1 MKGQPRWEHFSHQAD
16 IGVRGIG
23 TSREEAFEQAALALT
38 AVVTDPQI
46 VRPEEAVEIACEAP
60 DDELLLVEWL
70 NALIYEMGTR
80 HMLWS
85 RFTVRI
91 ERCQLRATA
100 WGRKSMWPGTGP
112 PSRSKARP
120 IRTCQCGKTNPAHG
134 WRNAWWMS
142 SARTQPLSW
151 ICPGGTARNPPSAW
165 MERPR
170 TRRPRYLAPAGS
182 QTRPG

>member
-1 MKGQPRWEHFSHQAD
+1 VKGQPRWEHFSHQAD

-38 AVVTDPQI
+38 AVVTDPMI
-46 VRPEEAVEIACEAP
+46 VRPEEEVEIACEAP

-85 RFTVRI
+85 RFTVRL

-100 WGRKSMWPGTGP
+100 WGEKIDVARHRPTVEVKGATYTNLSVRQDEPG
-112 PSRSKARP
+112 AWLA
-120 IRTCQCGKTNPAHG
+120 QCVVDV
-134 WRNAWWMS
+134 
-142 SARTQPLSW
+142 
-151 ICPGGTARNPPSAW
+151 
-165 MERPR
+165 
-170 TRRPRYLAPAGS
+170 
-182 QTRPG
+182 